1 MTAETLIH
9 PSAIVEKGAELGRG
23 VRIGPFCHVSGE
35 TVLGD
40 NVELIG
46 HVTILGAT
54 TLGADCQVH
63 PTAVLGGTPQN
74 YKHKGGPTT
83 LDVGRD
89 CIIREGVTVH
99 RGTDRSRGRTTI
111 GDGCMFMAY
120 SHIAHDCDLGSH
132 VTMANYACLAGHV
145 LVGDHVIFSGYAA
158 VHQFVRIGHHAF
170 LGGFAAVVGDVIP
183 YGMAVG
189 DRAKL
194 RGLNVVGMKRS
205 GMVRSDIMQLRQAT
219 RLLFSSE
226 RPMSENI
233 ELVRE
238 EFPESPAVA
247 DILDFV
253 AGRDK
258 RHFTVPQRGR
268 APDEGNDDDAE

>member
-1 MTAETLIH
+1 MTAETFIH
-9 PSAIVEKGAELGRG
+9 PSAVVEEGAELGRG

-35 TVLGD
+35 AVLGD

-54 TLGADCQVH
+54 TLGAGCQVH
-63 PTAVLGGTPQN
+63 PTAVLGGAPQN

-83 LDVGRD
+83 LTIGNN
-89 CIIREGVTVH
+89 CIIREGVTLH
-99 RGTDRSRGRTTI
+99 RGTDTSRGKTTI
-111 GDGCMFMAY
+111 GDNCMFMGY
-120 SHIAHDCDLGSH
+120 THVAHDCDLGNH

-145 LVGDHVIFSGYAA
+145 SVGDNVILSGYAA

-205 GMVRSDIMQLRQAT
+205 GTTRTDIMQLRKAY
-219 RLLFSSE
+219 RLLFSPE
-226 RPMSENI
+226 RPMVENI
-233 ELVRE
+233 ELVKR
-238 EFPESPAVA
+238 EFPDSAAVA
-247 DILDFV
+247 DTLEFV

-258 RHFTVPQRGR
+258 RHFTVPPRGR
-268 APDEGNDDDAE
+268 VLEEGDDAE